1 MMKRVRAVIRVTELD
16 TLVAVLLRLYKAYA
30 ALATD
35 AYLKSII
42 KLSLTL
48 KNRLCLC
55 AGRCGERLCLP
66 PLELLM

>member
-16 TLVAVLLRLYKAYA
+16 TLVDVLLRLYKAYA

-48 KNRLCLC
+48 KNRLWLC
-55 AGRCGERLCLP
+55 AGRCGERLCLL
-66 PLELLM
+66 PLFY